1 MACFVIT
8 GPTACG
14 KSDLAMQL
22 AKACDGEIICMD
34 SMQIYRHMDIGTAK
48 PTAEEQSE
56 VPHHM
61 LDIIEPGE
69 TFSVAAYSRMAE
81 ECAAQI
87 TARGHVPVFVGG
99 TGFYLR
105 ALRHPMAMGGTA
117 ASPEIN
123 PRRKQLL

>member
-69 TFSVAAYSRMAE
+69 TFSVAA
-81 ECAAQI
+81 
-87 TARGHVPVFVGG
+87 
-99 TGFYLR
+99 
-105 ALRHPMAMGGTA
+105 
-117 ASPEIN
+117 
-123 PRRKQLL
+123 